1 MLYSRGF
8 CVFSSKFHT
17 PLSHCISSEAVLI
30 KDDYE
35 RYYKKQAP
43 FVTTLCG
50 ELVAKTFLFVGFSF
64 SDPNLDYILSRM
76 RVEYGEDVRKQHYA
90 IFREVSIADY
100 KKKVDYEYDII
111 NRDYFLMT

>member
-1 MLYSRGF
+1 MGDRVSIILSETNYDSLLEDALNDEGKIVDVKYCNSHLSRTVPNRNVIVYKMHGDK
-8 CVFSSKFHT
+8 SL
-17 PLSHCISSEAVLI
+17 PSEAVLI

-64 SDPNLDYILSRM
+64 S
-76 RVEYGEDVRKQHYA
+76 
-90 IFREVSIADY
+90 F
-100 KKKVDYEYDII
+100 KV
-111 NRDYFLMT
+111 